1 MVWWRKEKADC
12 KAVLG
17 HSTLWHLESDRG
29 SFSEANYMGF
39 GLPGGTDG
47 KESACNVGDP
57 GSIPGSGRSPRE
69 GNGYPLQYSCLENS
83 TEEPGRLQST
93 GSQSQTLLNT
103 TWQLAFLPGH
113 ISRLKDKEWDS
124 KAHLP
129 GLPQCPKVQE
139 SSVEEKELGV
149 GP

>member
-1 MVWWRKEKADC
+1 
-12 KAVLG
+12 
-17 HSTLWHLESDRG
+17 
-29 SFSEANYMGF
+29 MGF

-57 GSIPGSGRSPRE
+57 GSIPGSGRFPRE

-83 TEEPGRLQST
+83 TERGAWWATIHVIAESDMT
-93 GSQSQTLLNT
+93 KHTK
-103 TWQLAFLPGH
+103 WQLAFLPGH

-124 KAHLP
+124 KAHLT
-129 GLPQCPKVQE
+129 GLPKCPKVQE